1 MKFIGL
7 FSVIAIFIIGG
18 IYFGFL
24 EFNGNEN
31 FFGRISGIDSGDD
44 FEFVG
49 EINLNK
55 DSVNQNTN
63 QKTNQNTNQK
73 NNNQNIAVKSAKQN
87 KKTPSLNEN
96 VVKVVSGAA
105 AIATTSTTSSASS
118 ISIVENNIIQISS
131 TSIQEQKQEQE
142 QIIIPVVAST
152 TFIAPIIQPSIAN
165 HILVSEILVGVD
177 GNADYEFI
185 ELYNPNSFAIDL
197 TGWSIKKRN
206 STGNISTLVSNNTG
220 AGNTAGNF
228 KNKTIMPGKYLLLA
242 QKDGYGGNVQADIVY
257 SGTLAYSNNAII
269 IYNADSELIEE
280 VSWTE
285 IPKGQSIERESFS
298 GNQFKIQPAFNPQNS
313 QSSGNSQ

>member
-165 HILVSEILVGVD
+165 HILVSEIMVGVD

-185 ELYNPNSFAIDL
+185 EIFNPTANPVDL
-197 TGWSIKKRN
+197 TGWSIKKKSSTN
-206 STGNISTLVSNNTG
+206 SESTLVSSSRLKG
-220 AGNTAGNF
+220 
-228 KNKTIMPGKYLLLA
+228 KIILSNKYFLLA
-242 QKDGYGGNVQADIVY
+242 NEGGYDGSIVPDVFWPKSY
-257 SGTLAYSNNAII
+257 TLAYSNNAII
-269 IYNADSELIEE
+269 IYNANSELIEE

-298 GNQFKIQPAFNPQNS
+298 GNQFKIQPAPNPQNS
-313 QSSGNSQ
+313 NSN

>member
-49 EINLNK
+49 
-55 DSVNQNTN
+55 SVDLDKNSI
-63 QKTNQNTNQK
+63 NQNTNQK

-105 AIATTSTTSSASS
+105 AIAATSTASSASS

-165 HILVSEILVGVD
+165 HILVSEIMVGVD

-185 ELYNPNSFAIDL
+185 EI
-197 TGWSIKKRN
+197 
-206 STGNISTLVSNNTG
+206 
-220 AGNTAGNF
+220 F
-228 KNKTIMPGKYLLLA
+228 KVTKT
-242 QKDGYGGNVQADIVY
+242 
-257 SGTLAYSNNAII
+257 GTLRKVA
-269 IYNADSELIEE
+269 
-280 VSWTE
+280 
-285 IPKGQSIERESFS
+285 
-298 GNQFKIQPAFNPQNS
+298 KI
-313 QSSGNSQ
+313 